1 VPYDQGG
8 GRDVPGGER
17 PVISPRTLRNLR
29 SELSRSLLAKLG
41 IAIIAVILFTAMFAP
56 LLAPH
61 DPTDQNLDNTNIP
74 PLGFMATENQTSTQ
88 MVDGEVQIVEE
99 EVVVNT
105 TAAHP
110 LGTDSLGRDVL
121 SRTMFGART
130 SLLVGLFGTSI
141 AVVLGVTV
149 GITAGYYGG
158 RIDDALMRFADVM
171 LAFPSLVL
179 AIALIGLWGQASLRI
194 PDPLVELGIASA
206 EMPENI
212 VLPGTVIVVVAL
224 VNWVWFARVARGE
237 ALSVRDQEYVKAA
250 RSMGGSDLHLILRH
264 VLPNSLTPILVL
276 ATIQIAAIILLE
288 SSLSFLGFSGAQL
301 SWASTSRRGD
311 STSRRRGGSRPCP
324 GSPSLLPSSA
334 LT

>member
-1 VPYDQGG
+1 
-8 GRDVPGGER
+8 
-17 PVISPRTLRNLR
+17 
-29 SELSRSLLAKLG
+29 
-41 IAIIAVILFTAMFAP
+41 MFAP

-130 SLLVGLFGTSI
+130 SLLVGLFGDLHRRRARRHRRDHGWLLRRSDRRRADAFCRRHVGVPVARARDRAHR
-141 AVVLGVTV
+141 AV
-149 GITAGYYGG
+149 
-158 RIDDALMRFADVM
+158 
-171 LAFPSLVL
+171 
-179 AIALIGLWGQASLRI
+179 GQASLRI

-288 SSLSFLGFSGAQL
+288 SSLSFLGFSRAQL

>member
-1 VPYDQGG
+1 M
-8 GRDVPGGER
+8 
-17 PVISPRTLRNLR
+17 ISPRTLRNLR

-158 RIDDALMRFADVM
+158 R
-171 LAFPSLVL
+171 
-179 AIALIGLWGQASLRI
+179 
-194 PDPLVELGIASA
+194 
-206 EMPENI
+206 
-212 VLPGTVIVVVAL
+212 
-224 VNWVWFARVARGE
+224 
-237 ALSVRDQEYVKAA
+237 
-250 RSMGGSDLHLILRH
+250 
-264 VLPNSLTPILVL
+264 
-276 ATIQIAAIILLE
+276 
-288 SSLSFLGFSGAQL
+288 
-301 SWASTSRRGD
+301 STTR
-311 STSRRRGGSRPCP
+311 
-324 GSPSLLPSSA
+324 
-334 LT
+334 